1 MVSLTFYDGVNCIG
15 GNKILLES
23 DDTALLMD
31 FGLNFGAEGRY
42 FDEFLNGRLIFG
54 ISDYLALGLLPPLKG
69 LYRPDLELPGVWDG
83 HKKHR
88 LFRELEVNGLL
99 LSHAHV
105 DHNGYLP
112 YLKRDIPIYSSL
124 TTAFITKV
132 MQDTKGGNAFQE
144 TCYIVNKKGVDG
156 QLQSQKDRKIPYE
169 QRPFFAMDSEGYL
182 ESQAAFWGRCDGKRS
197 LNSCPMGTCSYHE
210 TKIGNLNVCWWP
222 VDHSIPGAGAF
233 GVETLSGWVIY
244 TGDLRLHGKNAH
256 NTRDFMKAAA
266 ELHPLALI
274 CEGTHPETEKPVTED
289 EVFENSLA
297 VVSSAKGRLII
308 ADFGPRNIDRLI
320 SFLEIARETN
330 RQLVLTYKDVYLLD
344 ALHDA
349 GEPGVPDP
357 FTDGHFVLYNRPK
370 GLFASWEKSL
380 IDKYKLLCP
389 ERLVNSQEI
398 QREPGRFILCFSYYD
413 FPALLDIAPEKAVY
427 IYSSSEAYNEEMMID
442 HNRVKNWIDFF
453 GMELYGGLGEDRE
466 KSGFHA
472 SGHIHGPGLMELVET
487 INPQVLIPVHSEDR
501 SFFERHFGGKLKLL
515 LPGPGETIKL

>member
-23 DDTALLMD
+23 DDTALLLD

-54 ISDYLALGLLPPLKG
+54 ISDYLALGLLPPIKG
-69 LYRPDLELPGVWDG
+69 LYRPDLELPGVWDRYKG
-83 HKKHR
+83 HP
-88 LFRELEVNGLL
+88 LFRELEVDGLL

-105 DHNGYLP
+105 DHNGYLT
-112 YLKRDIPIYSSL
+112 YLKRDIPIYTSL

-132 MQDTKGGNAFQE
+132 MQDTKGGNVFQE
-144 TCYIVNKKGVDG
+144 SCYIVNKKEADG
-156 QLQSQKDRKIPYE
+156 QLQSQRDMKIPYE

-182 ESQAAFWGRCDGKRS
+182 ENQAAFWARCDGKRS
-197 LNSCPMGTCSYHE
+197 LNSCPMGTSYHE

-244 TGDLRLHGKNAH
+244 TGDLRLHGKNTH

-274 CEGTHPETEKPVTED
+274 CEGTHPETEKPVTDD

-344 ALHDA
+344 ALHAA

-357 FTDGHFVLYNRPK
+357 FIDCNFVLYNRPK
-370 GLFASWEKSL
+370 GTFVSWEKAL
-380 IDKYKLLCP
+380 IEKYKLRCS
-389 ERLVNSQEI
+389 ERLVNAPEI

-413 FPALLDIAPEKAVY
+413 FPALLDIMPDKAVY
-427 IYSSSEAYNEEMMID
+427 IYSSSEAYDEEMMID

-453 GMELYGGLGEDRE
+453 GMELYGALGEDRE

-472 SGHIHGPGLMELVET
+472 SGHIHGPGLVELVET
-487 INPQVLIPVHSEDR
+487 IKPAVLIPVHSEDR
-501 SFFERHFGGKLKLL
+501 GFFERHFGGKVRLL
-515 LPGPGETIKL
+515 LPEQGETIEL